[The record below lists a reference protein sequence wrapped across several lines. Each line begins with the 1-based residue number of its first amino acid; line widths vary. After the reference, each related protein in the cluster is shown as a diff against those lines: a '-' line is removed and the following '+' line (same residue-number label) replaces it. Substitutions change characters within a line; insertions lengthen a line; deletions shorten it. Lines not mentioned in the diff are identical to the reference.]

1 MTIRFKPMK
10 NGEKIMN
17 MPIEIASTCP
27 KCGSPHIRKQYKR
40 EDSSSAE
47 HLTCTCGSCAYIWTT
62 APLQYTE
69 NTAIVELLKK
79 FGPDSKIIL
88 G

>member
-1 MTIRFKPMK
+1 MTIRFNHMK

-17 MPIEIASTCP
+17 IPTETASTCP

-40 EDSSSAE
+40 GDSSSAE
-47 HLTCTCGSCAYIWTT
+47 HLNCTCGTCAYIWTT
-62 APLQYTE
+62 SPLQYTE
-69 NTAIVELLKK
+69 DTATVELLKK
-79 FGPDSKIIL
+79 FGPNSKIIL